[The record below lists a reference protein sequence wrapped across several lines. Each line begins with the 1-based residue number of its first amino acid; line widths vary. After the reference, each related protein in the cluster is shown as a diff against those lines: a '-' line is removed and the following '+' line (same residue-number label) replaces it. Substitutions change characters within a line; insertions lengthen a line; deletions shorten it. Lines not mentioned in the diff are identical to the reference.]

1 MEPQKQPALRFLK
14 PEVLSRISNL
24 QLLAKSVVEGFLS
37 GLHKSPYK
45 GASVEFMS
53 YRPYIAGD
61 NPLHVDWKLFARTD
75 RLYVKEFEDETN
87 TSVNLL
93 VDISPSMGF
102 TSGEVSKLDYA
113 FYLAASLGYFMWR
126 QQEAVGLTLFDDKIV
141 QRIPP
146 RKASGHFL
154 TVLQHMHKAELGKPS
169 SMGKPLHQLAEFQ
182 TRRGFIV
189 LISDLLDDID
199 TIIEGIKHFRFQGHD
214 VLVFHLFDPQE
225 VSFDFSDMIEFED
238 METGEKMVLE
248 AESAKDLYLQNVNTF
263 RESLAEKCA
272 SVGADYNFIS
282 TDQPLDFALF
292 QFLASRIKKR
302 A

>member
-1 MEPQKQPALRFLK
+1 M
-14 PEVLSRISNL
+14 
-24 QLLAKSVVEGFLS
+24 QLLARTVVEGFIA

-53 YRPYIAGD
+53 YRPYIYGD
-61 NPLHVDWKLFARTD
+61 DPLKVDWKVYARTD

-87 TSVNLL
+87 TSINLL
-93 VDISPSMGF
+93 VDISPSMGY

-126 QQEAVGLTLFDDKIV
+126 QQEAVGMTLFDDAIV

-154 TVLQHMHKAELGKPS
+154 TILQHMQKAETGQPT

-182 TRRGFIV
+182 RQRGFVV
-189 LISDLLDDID
+189 LISDLLDDPD
-199 TIIEGIKHFRFQGHD
+199 AIINGIKHFRFVGHE
-214 VLVFHLFDPQE
+214 VIVFHLFDAQE
-225 VSFDFSDMIEFED
+225 VNFDFSDMVEFED
-238 METGEKMVLE
+238 LETGEKMLLE
-248 AESAKDLYLQNVNTF
+248 AETAKQIYKDNFEAYRKRLTEQ
-263 RESLAEKCA
+263 CA
-272 SVGADYNFIS
+272 LLGADYHLIT

-292 QFLASRIKKR
+292 NFLAARTKR
-302 A
+302 RM

>member
-1 MEPQKQPALRFLK
+1 MEPNHQPALRFLK

-24 QLLAKSVVEGFLS
+24 QLLAKSVVEGFIA

-61 NPLHVDWKLFARTD
+61 NPLNIDWKLYARTD

-93 VDISPSMGF
+93 VDISPSMGY
-102 TSGEVSKLDYA
+102 TSGTVSKLDYA

-154 TVLQHMHKAELGKPS
+154 TVLQQMHKAELGEPS
-169 SMGKPLHQLAEFQ
+169 GMGKPLHQLAEFQ
-182 TRRGFIV
+182 RRRGFVV
-189 LISDLLDDID
+189 LISDLLDDPD
-199 TIIEGIKHFRFQGHD
+199 AIIEGIKHFRFQGHD

-225 VSFDFSDMIEFED
+225 INFDFSDMIEFED
-238 METGEKMVLE
+238 METGEKMVLDGK
-248 AESAKDLYLQNVNTF
+248 SARELYLKNLNQF
-263 RESLAEKCA
+263 RESLSEKCA
-272 SVGADYNFIS
+272 LVGADYNMVM

-292 QFLASRIKKR
+292 DFLASRIKKKH
-302 A
+302 

>member
-1 MEPQKQPALRFLK
+1 MEPTSQPALRFLK

-24 QLLAKSVVEGFLS
+24 QLLARSVVEGFIA

-53 YRPYIAGD
+53 YRPYIWGD

-75 RLYVKEFEDETN
+75 RLYVKEYEDETN

-93 VDISPSMGF
+93 VDISPSMGY
-102 TSGEVSKLDYA
+102 TSSAVSKLDYA
-113 FYLAASLGYFMWR
+113 FYLAASLGYFMWM

-141 QRIPP
+141 QRVPP

-154 TVLQHMHKAELGKPS
+154 TVLQQMHKAELGAPS
-169 SMGKPLHQLAEFQ
+169 GMGKPLHQLAEFQ
-182 TRRGFIV
+182 KRRGFVV

-199 TIIEGIKHFRFQGHD
+199 SIIDGIKHFRFQGHD

-225 VSFDFSDMIEFED
+225 IDFNFSDMIEFED

-248 AESAKDLYLQNVNTF
+248 GETARKIYLENLSRFRDDLSE
-263 RESLAEKCA
+263 RCA
-272 SVGADYNFIS
+272 LVGADYNFVR
-282 TDQPLDFALF
+282 TDEPLDFALF

-302 A
+302 K